1 MFLQFEIKKTC
12 LWQFT
17 LSAVIRSSP
26 TNNSGLWEFPLT
38 PVINCNMWNVLRTL
52 NWLCH
57 VDRSLNLAKS
67 NSHLLTFN
75 EIWGLSHNFSYLI
88 TSLVYSV
95 YWDICINTCVI
106 SMYIQFNLTCTA
118 CDTTRNIFYNCTYIH
133 LYLFHLKLS
142 NIQQSRSH
150 FRFSFKVAFQRIE

>member
-26 TNNSGLWEFPLT
+26 ANNSVYE
-38 PVINCNMWNVLRTL
+38 
-52 NWLCH
+52 
-57 VDRSLNLAKS
+57 
-67 NSHLLTFN
+67 NSHWHLSPTVICEMCSELSIDFLMLTDLLIQLRAILTYWHSMRS
-75 EIWGLSHNFSYLI
+75 ESYLI

-133 LYLFHLKLS
+133 LHLFHLKLS

-150 FRFSFKVAFQRIE
+150 FRFSFKVAFQRIK